1 MAQGAPTV
9 RPAALRRLANP
20 NPRPTAHRRGYG
32 RAWQRA
38 RIGFL
43 QQHPLCTHCAQ
54 QGITRAATV
63 VDHIQPHHGE
73 AARFWVASLTS
84 GGINCVEYADT
95 CPAGIARPEK
105 YWASV

>member
-63 VDHIQPHHGE
+63 VDHIQPHHSE
-73 AARFWVASLTS
+73 AARFWDSDNWQALCHRCHSRKTASHD
-84 GGINCVEYADT
+84 GGFGNPRQET
-95 CPAGIARPEK
+95 
-105 YWASV
+105 